1 MIVNQQQQ
9 QQPREQ
15 QEQQQQGLVREMGL
29 FNALS
34 IGVGAM
40 VGAGIFVLSGTAAQ
54 EAGPAAAISFA
65 IAGLICLPIS
75 MTVSELVTAMPQ
87 EGGSYYLISRTL
99 GAVAAAV
106 VGPANWLGLMF
117 ATGFYLI
124 GFAEYVADFV
134 AVPYWI
140 SEMAAGALFVFLNY
154 RGSKLSGTVQT
165 VVVTLLIVILGSFAG
180 FGFFNIEPEL
190 HEPFAPFGW
199 GAAFSAVG
207 LIFVS
212 FAGFEKVST
221 VAEEVKKPGRNL
233 PWAIIGSVIIATIIY
248 VAVVYVMT
256 GVLSYDQ
263 MTEFSTPVTEAAER
277 FMGNMGGIVVGIG
290 ALFATASS
298 ANASILASSRIN
310 FAMGRDQILPSWFS
324 KIHPRYMTPSR
335 SILLTGGL
343 AILLALSGQAPTL
356 AEIASA
362 LFMVSYALLTI
373 GLVVVRRSAPAWYQ
387 PTFRVPFFPWLPL
400 AGGIAALVVIGT
412 LDRFSQLSGLGL
424 AAVSLLWYY
433 FWARQRTTVEGE
445 LGSWLHREH
454 PLRSALSRV
463 DIIKGNQ
470 FNDILVAIGGVET
483 GKPLIKLAIALAQGR
498 TGTKITA
505 LKVVQVPYNLPL
517 AEGQK
522 RLDQTLHHQYTL
534 EESVQ
539 AADNQAANNQAAN
552 NQGIAIQTQ
561 VQGARE
567 VASAIVEITRHQP
580 TTHLVLLGWPGSDS
594 QRGIKNRIDR
604 AVLNNA
610 SCDVAVLR
618 DRQLE
623 RIQRILVAIEES
635 PHARTGLHLAHYL
648 QKGTG
653 AEVVAFHVAKEQ
665 QADIDAV
672 ENTIQ
677 SLVEQEFTT
686 ISDRVSVQV
695 VQADS
700 VAEGIIKEA
709 KQDYD
714 LVIMGA
720 SERWFLQRW
729 LFSGNSDRVAEEA
742 PCSVL
747 LVRQQEPRQL
757 LQLERTIAHL
767 RRV

>member
-1 MIVNQQQQ
+1 
-9 QQPREQ
+9 
-15 QEQQQQGLVREMGL
+15 
-29 FNALS
+29 
-34 IGVGAM
+34 M

-54 EAGPAAAISFA
+54 EVGPAATISFA
-65 IAGLICLPIS
+65 IAGLVCLPIS

-99 GAVAAAV
+99 GSVAAAI

-140 SEMAAGALFVFLNY
+140 SELAAGALFVFLNY
-154 RGSKLSGTVQT
+154 RGSKLSGIVQT
-165 VVVTLLIVILGSFAG
+165 VIVTLLIVILGSFAG

-199 GAAFSAVG
+199 GAAFSTVG

-233 PWAIIGSVIIATIIY
+233 PWAIIGSVVIATIIY
-248 VAVVYVMT
+248 AAVVYVMT

-263 MTEFSTPVTEAAER
+263 MVEFNTPVTEAAER

-324 KIHPRYMTPSR
+324 KIHPRHMTPSR

-362 LFMVSYALLTI
+362 LFMVSYTLLTI
-373 GLVVVRRSAPAWYQ
+373 GLVVVRRSAPEWYQ

-400 AGGIAALVVIGT
+400 AGGIAAIVIIGT

-424 AAVSLLWYY
+424 AALSLVWYY
-433 FWARQRTTVEGE
+433 FWARHRTTIEGE
-445 LGSWLHREH
+445 LGTWLQRER
-454 PLRSALSRV
+454 PIRSAFSRV
-463 DIIKGNQ
+463 ETTTQTTKERRYH
-470 FNDILVAIGGVET
+470 DILVPVNEVDIGRR
-483 GKPLIKLAIALAQGR
+483 LINLAIAIAKGR
-498 TGTKITA
+498 PGTKITA
-505 LKVVQVPYNLPL
+505 LKIVPIPYNLAL
-517 AEGQK
+517 VEGQK
-522 RLDQTLHHQYTL
+522 QLDRGTSQHQYNL
-534 EESVQ
+534 EQTIQQ
-539 AADNQAANNQAAN
+539 AQNSD
-552 NQGIAIQTQ
+552 IEVQTQ
-561 VQGARE
+561 LQGARS
-567 VASAIVEITRHQP
+567 VASGITEIAKHQP
-580 TTHLVLLGWPGSDS
+580 QTNLVLLGWQGSIS
-594 QRGIKNRIDR
+594 QKRIKNSSVN
-604 AVLNNA
+604 AVLKNA
-610 SCDVAVLR
+610 PCDVAVLYNR
-618 DRQLE
+618 HLDRLQ
-623 RIQRILVAIEES
+623 QILVAITDNS
-635 PHARTGLHLAHYL
+635 HARTGLRLAHYM

-653 AEVVAFHVAKEQ
+653 AAIVVLHVVEQ
-665 QADIDAV
+665 KKAALDTV
-672 ENTIQ
+672 KNTIQ
-677 SLVEQEFTT
+677 TLVDQEFTT
-686 ISDRVSVQV
+686 ASDKVSVQV
-695 VQADS
+695 IQTDS
-700 VAEGIIKEA
+700 VAEIILAEA
-709 KQDYD
+709 KQEYD

-720 SERWFLQRW
+720 SKQWALPRW
-729 LFSGNSDRVAEEA
+729 LFGGKSDRVAEEA

-747 LVRQQEPRQL
+747 LVRHYEQ
-757 LQLERTIAHL
+757 
-767 RRV
+767 